1 MWEDWK
7 DKRAPLI
14 HNVSEVDTYIKATKF
29 REETLENQVEPQQT
43 KGISC

>member
-7 DKRAPLI
+7 DKDLI
-14 HNVSEVDTYIKATKF
+14 HNVSEVDTYNKATKF

>member
-7 DKRAPLI
+7 DKRATLI
-14 HNVSEVDTYIKATKF
+14 HNVLEVDTCIKA